1 MSITLFNEAARK
13 EFVDQHMEAFKTGI
27 REGRAAREKLQAK
40 IESMTSVSF
49 AEDDKIA
56 LRDYLRK
63 LSWMYRKGEIDERTT
78 QQGLNKVV
86 MAAAAN
92 SPDVLHYIR
101 A

>member
-1 MSITLFNEAARK
+1 MTLNPFNEIARHA
-13 EFVDQHMEAFKTGI
+13 FVSEQMQAFKVGI
-27 REGRAAREKLQAK
+27 REGRTAREKLQAR
-40 IESMTSVSF
+40 IESMTSVRF
-49 AEDDKIA
+49 GEDDKLA

-63 LSWMYRKGEIDERTT
+63 LSWMYRKGEIDQRTT
-78 QQGLNKVV
+78 EQGLNKVV

>member
-1 MSITLFNEAARK
+1 MSITLFNETARK
-13 EFVDQHMEAFKTGI
+13 EFVDQHMATFKVGI

-49 AEDDKIA
+49 GEDDKIA

>member
-1 MSITLFNEAARK
+1 MSITLFNETARK
-13 EFVDQHMEAFKTGI
+13 EFVDQHMAAFKVGI

-49 AEDDKIA
+49 GEDDKIA

>member
-1 MSITLFNEAARK
+1 MTINLFSETARK
-13 EFVDQHMEAFKTGI
+13 AFVDQHMEAFRAGV
-27 REGRAAREKLQAK
+27 REGRAARENLQAK

-49 AEDDKIA
+49 AEDDRIA

-92 SPDVLHYIR
+92 SPEVLNYIR

>member
-13 EFVDQHMEAFKTGI
+13 AFVDQHMEAFKVGI
-27 REGRAAREKLQAK
+27 REGRIAREKLQTK

-49 AEDDKIA
+49 GEDDKIA

>member
-13 EFVDQHMEAFKTGI
+13 EFVDQHMEAFKVGI
-27 REGRAAREKLQAK
+27 REGRVAREKLQTK

-49 AEDDKIA
+49 GEDDKIA

>member
-1 MSITLFNEAARK
+1 MTLTLFNEAARK
-13 EFVDQHMEAFKTGI
+13 AFVDQHMQAFKVGI
-27 REGRAAREKLQAK
+27 REGRAAREKLQAG
-40 IESMTSVSF
+40 IESMTSVRF
-49 AEDDKIA
+49 GEDDKIA

>member
-13 EFVDQHMEAFKTGI
+13 EFVDQHMEAFRVGI
-27 REGRAAREKLQAK
+27 REGRVAREKLQTK

-49 AEDDKIA
+49 GEDDKIA

>member
-1 MSITLFNEAARK
+1 MTINPFNETARRDFIA
-13 EFVDQHMEAFKTGI
+13 EHMEAFKVGI

-49 AEDDKIA
+49 GEDDKLA

>member
-1 MSITLFNEAARK
+1 MSITLFNETARK
-13 EFVDQHMEAFKTGI
+13 AFVDQHMAAFRAGI
-27 REGRAAREKLQAK
+27 REGRAARENLQAR
-40 IESMTSVSF
+40 IESMTSVRF
-49 AEDDKIA
+49 GEDDRIA

-63 LSWMYRKGEIDERTT
+63 LSWMYRKGEIDEHTT

>member
-1 MSITLFNEAARK
+1 MTINLFTETARK
-13 EFVDQHMEAFKTGI
+13 AFVDQHMLAFKAGI
-27 REGRAAREKLQAK
+27 REGRAAREKLQVH
-40 IESMTSVSF
+40 IESMTSVRF
-49 AEDDKIA
+49 GEDDKIA

>member
-1 MSITLFNEAARK
+1 MSINLFSEAARK
-13 EFVDQHMEAFKTGI
+13 TFVDQHMEAFKVGV

-40 IESMTSVSF
+40 IESMTSVRF
-49 AEDDKIA
+49 GEDDKIA

-92 SPDVLHYIR
+92 SPEVLNYIR

>member
-13 EFVDQHMEAFKTGI
+13 EFVDQHMEAFKVGI
-27 REGRAAREKLQAK
+27 REGRIAREKLQTK

-49 AEDDKIA
+49 GEDDKIA

>member
-1 MSITLFNEAARK
+1 MSITLFNETARK
-13 EFVDQHMEAFKTGI
+13 AFVDQHMEAFRAGI
-27 REGRAAREKLQAK
+27 REGRTARENLQAR
-40 IESMTSVSF
+40 IESMTSVRF
-49 AEDDKIA
+49 GEDDRIA

>member
-1 MSITLFNEAARK
+1 MTNPLNETARRD
-13 EFVDQHMEAFKTGI
+13 FVAEHMEAFRVGI
-27 REGRAAREKLQAK
+27 SEGRAARARLQAR
-40 IESMTSVSF
+40 IEEMTSVRF
-49 AEDDKIA
+49 GEDDKIA

-63 LSWMYRKGEIDERTT
+63 LSWMYRRGEIDERTT

-92 SPDVLHYIR
+92 SPEVLNYIR

>member
-1 MSITLFNEAARK
+1 MGLIVS
-13 EFVDQHMEAFKTGI
+13 VDRGT
-27 REGRAAREKLQAK
+27 AK
-40 IESMTSVSF
+40 PDKRSAIALVADDENPSRYITSVGS
-49 AEDDKIA
+49 DGSRDRIA

-63 LSWMYRKGEIDERTT
+63 LSWMYRRGEIDERTT

-92 SPDVLHYIR
+92 SPEVLNYIR